1 MKLKDISIYDVK
13 QLMGGDTTRREAS
26 MMQDILTQYEEKY
39 LDTKDIP
46 DTLWRDM
53 MNLAIDQASSS

>member
-26 MMQDILTQYEEKY
+26 MMQDILTQYEDKY